1 MSLCPSLLDFVG
13 DAGIGA
19 GLTSDGLWLGIA
31 AEVDDPA
38 AAAERMERLMSIIT
52 VLGASAEA
60 GISVETE
67 AVGDT
72 EVTTI
77 TLPIDSAAMGLPV
90 DIGQTV
96 SVALTDDSLLLGT
109 GDFVTNALTQPGTD
123 SLGAS
128 VAYTDALE
136 GDTTNSGVIYANIG
150 SLLGLLDPM
159 LAAAM
164 PEWSEIAPYATA
176 LDRFIA
182 VATADDEVISARM
195 TIIVGGE

>member
-1 MSLCPSLLDFVG
+1 MQR
-13 DAGIGA
+13 
-19 GLTSDGLWLGIA
+19 LT
-31 AEVDDPA
+31 
-38 AAAERMERLMSIIT
+38 SIIT
-52 VLGASAEA
+52 ILGASAEA

-67 AVGDT
+67 VVGDT

-77 TLPIDSAAMGLPV
+77 TLPIDSAAMGLPF

-96 SVALTDDSLLLGT
+96 SVALTDDTLLLGT

-128 VAYTDALE
+128 AAFTDALE

-150 SLLGLLDPM
+150 SVLGLLDPI

-176 LDRFIA
+176 LDRFVA
-182 VATADDEVISARM
+182 VGTADDEVISARM
-195 TIIVGGE
+195 TIIAGQ